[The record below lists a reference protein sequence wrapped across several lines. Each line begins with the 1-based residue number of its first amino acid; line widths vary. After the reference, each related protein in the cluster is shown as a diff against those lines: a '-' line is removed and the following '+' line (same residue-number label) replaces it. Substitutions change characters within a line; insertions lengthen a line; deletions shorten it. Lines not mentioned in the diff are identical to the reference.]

1 MGGGEGGSGG
11 VVNQCVTVESEK
23 LIDDSVALEKGSRSM
38 KHINRYHS
46 IANQMPLP
54 PALAAAAT
62 SHPIYASI
70 LDAK

>member
-54 PALAAAAT
+54 GIGGGIRGWETRESFQVAE
-62 SHPIYASI
+62 
-70 LDAK
+70 